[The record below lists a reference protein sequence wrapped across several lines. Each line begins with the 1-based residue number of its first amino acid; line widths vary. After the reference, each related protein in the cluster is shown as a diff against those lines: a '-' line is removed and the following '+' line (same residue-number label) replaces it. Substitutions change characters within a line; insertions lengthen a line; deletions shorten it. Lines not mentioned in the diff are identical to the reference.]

1 MRRRPPRSTRT
12 DTLFPYTTL
21 FRSLRQ
27 WLSPWYLE
35 IKFVH
40 LAAVMAWL
48 WSTSVAYV
56 HYLLPAFHAWRRNP
70 DDEGVIALRDWV
82 MDRFDRGAVIEHI
95 AFPIVMISGP
105 LLYWVGG
112 WDRSATWLMI
122 KLLIVVGFFLP
133 IERSE
138 ERRVGKECVST
149 CRSRWSP
156 YD

>member
-1 MRRRPPRSTRT
+1 MEFRRV
-12 DTLFPYTTL
+12 L
-21 FRSLRQ
+21 FRSTSAPKCSIAAVARSIAARNADRPITAMIMDALRQ

-82 MDRFDRGAVIEHI
+82 MDRFDRGAVIEH
-95 AFPIVMISGP
+95 
-105 LLYWVGG
+105 
-112 WDRSATWLMI
+112 
-122 KLLIVVGFFLP
+122 
-133 IERSE
+133 RSE
-138 ERRVGKECVST
+138 EHTSELQSLMRISYAVFC
-149 CRSRWSP
+149 
-156 YD
+156 

>member
-1 MRRRPPRSTRT
+1 MFFFFSFFFSSSRRHTICALVT
-12 DTLFPYTTL
+12 GVQTC
-21 FRSLRQ
+21 
-27 WLSPWYLE
+27 
-35 IKFVH
+35 
-40 LAAVMAWL
+40 A
-48 WSTSVAYV
+48 
-56 HYLLPAFHAWRRNP
+56 LP
-70 DDEGVIALRDWV
+70 IC
-82 MDRFDRGAVIEHI
+82 AVIEHI

-112 WDRSATWLMI
+112 WDSSATWLMI

>member
-1 MRRRPPRSTRT
+1 
-12 DTLFPYTTL
+12 
-21 FRSLRQ
+21 
-27 WLSPWYLE
+27 
-35 IKFVH
+35 
-40 LAAVMAWL
+40 MAWL

-112 WDRSATWLMI
+112 WDSSATWLMI

-133 IERSE
+133 IECFDYHLSHLGGNKRKALASGGTQHR
-138 ERRVGKECVST
+138 ERKLHQIGRAPVRTPVT
-149 CRSRWSP
+149 NAH
-156 YD
+156 

>member
-1 MRRRPPRSTRT
+1 MRISDWSSDVCSSDLITAMIM
-12 DTLFPYTTL
+12 DA
-21 FRSLRQ
+21 LRQ

-112 WDRSATWLMI
+112 WDSSATWLMI
-122 KLLIVVGFFLP
+122 KLLIVVGFS
-133 IERSE
+133 IGRA
-138 ERRVGKECVST
+138 
-149 CRSRWSP
+149 
-156 YD
+156 